1 MQLCKLKKSA
11 MWYDTEREGAPAN
24 GPPTAV
30 PAIKRPEVIAGRCR
44 PATGGQYRNKVY
56 MEERVAEGSG
66 K

>member
-1 MQLCKLKKSA
+1 MPIRSN
-11 MWYDTEREGAPAN
+11 DFEREGPPAN

-30 PAIKRPEVIAGRCR
+30 SAVMRPAVSAGRGR